1 MLKLNNSGDTIVE
14 VLVSLAILSLAFAI
28 SYSTA
33 SRALIVSQNSQEHS
47 TALGYLDQQMEMLW
61 YISQPSF
68 KATSTP
74 NPQTE
79 AYSTS
84 SPFCLTGSISD
95 STSGIQFNP
104 SVPYDLVSS
113 KSAPQKCL
121 FPGGGFSYSVA
132 LERSNNTFTAY
143 IWWPG
148 LGNLGEQH
156 ESLTYRVYKNE

>member
-1 MLKLNNSGDTIVE
+1 MLKLNKSGDTIVE

-33 SRALIVSQNSQEHS
+33 SKALIVSQNSQEHS

-74 NPQTE
+74 NPQTA

-84 SPFCLTGSISD
+84 SPFCLMGNISNGK
-95 STSGIQFNP
+95 SGIQFNS
-104 SVPYDLVSS
+104 SVHYSPGSLR
-113 KSAPQKCL
+113 SAPAQCSYH
-121 FPGGGFSYSVA
+121 GGGFSYSVA
-132 LERSNNTFTAY
+132 VERSNNTFA
-143 IWWPG
+143 P
-148 LGNLGEQH
+148 
-156 ESLTYRVYKNE
+156 